1 MEEVLLRDLAAELGG
16 RVVGDDAIA
25 ITGVETLDKAGASH
39 ISFYTNRRYK
49 KAYLATRAGAV
60 IVSERDAE
68 GEVPAGVSLL
78 VIDEPYLAFAKVSTR
93 FHKPP
98 TYPAGIDPRA
108 AIEEGVEVHP
118 TATVLPFAYVGRGVK
133 VGARAVIHAHCA
145 ILDGVTVGDD
155 CVLYPG
161 VVVREGCVIGD
172 GTIIQPGA
180 VIGADG
186 YGFAFEKNGP
196 RGPRHFKVPQIGK
209 VVIGREVEVGAN
221 TCIDRGTVGDT
232 QVGDGVKLDDL
243 VMIAHNA
250 EIGPLSLLA
259 GCSAVAG
266 STKLGPGVV
275 LGGQVGVI
283 GHLDIGAGARV
294 AAGSRVLTDLPAGS
308 ENGGYPAV
316 NQAHWLREQ
325 ASRQR
330 LPELLKQVRQLKKR
344 IEELEKR

>member
-1 MEEVLLRDLAAELGG
+1 MDVLLRDLAAELGG
-16 RVVGDDAIA
+16 EVVGDGGIP
-25 ITGVETLDKAGASH
+25 ISGVETLDKAGASH

-49 KAYLATRAGAV
+49 KDFLATQAGAV
-60 IVSERDAE
+60 IVSPRDAE
-68 GEVPAGVSLL
+68 GERPEGVNLL
-78 VIDEPYLAFAKVSTR
+78 VCEAPYLAFAKVSTR
-93 FHKPP
+93 FHRAP
-98 TYPAGIDPRA
+98 TYPQGVDPRA
-108 AIEEGVEVHP
+108 AVAEGAEIDP
-118 TATVLPFAYVGRGVK
+118 SATVLPFAYIGRGAK
-133 VGARAVIHAHCA
+133 IGAGAVIHAHCA
-145 ILDGVTVGDD
+145 ILDGVTVGAG

-161 VVVREGCVIGD
+161 VVVREGCEIGPR
-172 GTIIQPGA
+172 TIVQPGA

-186 YGFAFEKNGP
+186 YGFAFEKEGP
-196 RGPRHFKVPQIGK
+196 QGPRHFKVPQIGK
-209 VVIGREVEVGAN
+209 VVVGADVEVGAN

-232 QVGDGVKLDDL
+232 QVGAGTKLDNL

-283 GHLDIGAGARV
+283 GHLNVGAGARV
-294 AAGSRVLTDLPAGS
+294 AAGSRVLSDLPPAS

-325 ASRQR
+325 AARQR
-330 LPELLKQVRQLKKR
+330 LPDLLKQVRELKKR

>member
-1 MEEVLLRDLAAELGG
+1 MEVLLRDLAAELGG
-16 RVVGDDAIA
+16 RVVGNDDLV
-25 ITGVETLDKAGASH
+25 ITGVATLDEAGASQ

-49 KAYLATRAGAV
+49 KAFLATRAGAV

-68 GEVPAGVSLL
+68 GEVPEGVSLL

-93 FHKPP
+93 FHRPP
-98 TYPAGIDPRA
+98 TYPPGVDPRA
-108 AIEEGVEVHP
+108 AVAEGAEIDP

-133 VGARAVIHAHCA
+133 IGKGAVIHAHCA
-145 ILDGVTVGDD
+145 ILDGATIGED

-161 VVVREGCVIGD
+161 VVVREGCVLGPR
-172 GTIIQPGA
+172 TIVQPGA

-196 RGPRHFKVPQIGK
+196 QGPRHYKVPQIGK
-209 VVIGREVEVGAN
+209 VVVGSDVEIGAN

-232 QVGDGVKLDDL
+232 KVGQGTKLDNL
-243 VMIAHNA
+243 VMIAHNV
-250 EIGPLSLLA
+250 EVGPLSLLA

-283 GHLDIGAGARV
+283 GHLELGAGAKV
-294 AAGSRVLTDLPAGS
+294 AAGSRVLTDLPPGS

-325 ASRQR
+325 AARQR
-330 LPELLKQVRQLKKR
+330 LPELLKQVRELRKR
-344 IEELEKR
+344 IEELENK